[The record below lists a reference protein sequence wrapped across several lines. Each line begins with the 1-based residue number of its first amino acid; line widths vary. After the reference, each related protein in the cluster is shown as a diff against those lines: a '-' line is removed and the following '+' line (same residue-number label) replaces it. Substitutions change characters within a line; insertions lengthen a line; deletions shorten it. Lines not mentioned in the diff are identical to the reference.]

1 MSTVATYSYTH
12 SVTYVTDNILKS
24 LKDIILLSGL
34 DPSTSRIAGR
44 AIPEPSRRGSG
55 PVICAR

>member
-24 LKDIILLSGL
+24 L
-34 DPSTSRIAGR
+34 
-44 AIPEPSRRGSG
+44 
-55 PVICAR
+55 